1 MGEEGG
7 LIVLETVIKNT
18 GADAVSDTNDETLIV
33 DTSERFAGDFV
44 NFEEVMEVGGGEML
58 AEVAVAV
65 GINRSKLVAEA
76 GVFDIDATVGGVESA
91 VAGLARGGDTI
102 ESVTAVLSTDEEVAR
117 FGAHAK

>member
-18 GADAVSDTNDETLIV
+18 GADAVSGTNDETLIV

-102 ESVTAVLSTDEEVAR
+102 ESVTAVLSADEEVAR
-117 FGAHAK
+117 FGTHAK